1 MGRKNKR
8 KKNGYRRRLG
18 FNPMKYVSTAVRY
31 QSALNS
37 VSAHTALISVAPTD
51 TVAPA
56 PIPPVT
62 TAERTPHRGDIWF
75 ADLIGCPGTCVQ
87 KGVRPVLVVSND
99 VGNTHAD
106 IINVLPMTSHL
117 KKPARPCH
125 TRLDPGTVADSR
137 YHFVESMV
145 QAEQITTIGRLQLK
159 NYVGRVED
167 TELLNRI
174 TRAICAQLG
183 LQ

>member
-8 KKNGYRRRLG
+8 KKIEYRRRLG
-18 FNPMKYVSTAVRY
+18 FNPMKYISTAAHY

-37 VSAHTALISVAPTD
+37 VSAPAVPTGAVPPD
-51 TVAPA
+51 TVP
-56 PIPPVT
+56 PSPVLPVT
-62 TAERTPHRGDIWF
+62 SADRTPQRGDIWF

-87 KGVRPVLVVSND
+87 RGIRPVLVVSND
-99 VGNTHAD
+99 VGNTHAN
-106 IINVLPMTSHL
+106 IINVLPLTSHL
-117 KKPARPCH
+117 KKPYLPCH
-125 TRLDPGTVADSR
+125 TLLEPGNVADSR
-137 YHFVESMV
+137 YRFVDSMV

-167 TELLNRI
+167 TEVLNQI
-174 TRAICAQLG
+174 TQAVISQLA

>member
-8 KKNGYRRRLG
+8 KRSEYRRRLG
-18 FNPMKYVSTAVRY
+18 FNPMKYIGSGARIQSTIRLAP
-31 QSALNS
+31 
-37 VSAHTALISVAPTD
+37 VAPTIP
-51 TVAPA
+51 APA
-56 PIPPVT
+56 LPAPVLPVT
-62 TAERTPHRGDIWF
+62 STDRTPLRGDIWF

-99 VGNTHAD
+99 AGNTHSG
-106 IINVLPMTSHL
+106 ILTVLPLTSHL
-117 KKPARPCH
+117 KKPYLPCH
-125 TRLDPGTVADSR
+125 TLLEPGNVADSR
-137 YHFVESMV
+137 YRFVDSMV

-174 TRAICAQLG
+174 TRAICTQLG

>member
-8 KKNGYRRRLG
+8 KKSEYRRRLG
-18 FNPMKYVSTAVRY
+18 FNPMKYIGSGAQSTRN
-31 QSALNS
+31 SAP
-37 VSAHTALISVAPTD
+37 VAPISTVPTD

-56 PIPPVT
+56 PVPPASAT
-62 TAERTPHRGDIWF
+62 DRTPQRGDIWF

-87 KGVRPVLVVSND
+87 RGIRPVLVVSND
-99 VGNTHAD
+99 MGNTHSG
-106 IINVLPMTSHL
+106 ILNVLPLTSHL
-117 KKPARPCH
+117 KKPNLPCH
-125 TRLDPGTVADSR
+125 TLLEPVNVADSR
-137 YHFVESMV
+137 YHFVDSMV

-167 TELLNRI
+167 TEVLNQI
-174 TRAICAQLG
+174 TQAVISQLA

>member
-8 KKNGYRRRLG
+8 KKIEYRRRLG
-18 FNPMKYVSTAVRY
+18 FNPMKYIGSGARFQSTISPAPVVTISSTPSPDSTA
-31 QSALNS
+31 
-37 VSAHTALISVAPTD
+37 
-51 TVAPA
+51 
-56 PIPPVT
+56 
-62 TAERTPHRGDIWF
+62 AERIPHRGDIWF

-99 VGNTHAD
+99 MGNTHSG
-106 IINVLPMTSHL
+106 IINVLPLTSHL
-117 KKPARPCH
+117 KKPYLPCH
-125 TRLDPGTVADSR
+125 TLLEPGNVVDSR
-137 YHFVESMV
+137 YRFVDSMV

-174 TRAICAQLG
+174 TRAMIAQLA

>member
-8 KKNGYRRRLG
+8 KKSEYRRRLG
-18 FNPMKYVSTAVRY
+18 FNPMKYIGSGARLQSTF
-31 QSALNS
+31 S
-37 VSAHTALISVAPTD
+37 P
-51 TVAPA
+51 APA
-56 PIPPVT
+56 AAISST
-62 TAERTPHRGDIWF
+62 SSSDATAAERIPHRGDIWF
-75 ADLIGCPGTCVQ
+75 AELIGCPGTCVQ

-99 VGNTHAD
+99 VGNTHSD
-106 IINVLPMTSHL
+106 IINVLPLTSHL
-117 KKPARPCH
+117 KKLYLPCH
-125 TRLDPGTVADSR
+125 TLMEPRNVTDSR
-137 YHFVESMV
+137 YCFVDSMV

>member
-8 KKNGYRRRLG
+8 KKIEYRRRLG
-18 FNPMKYVSTAVRY
+18 FNPMKYISTAVRY

-56 PIPPVT
+56 PVPPVT
-62 TAERTPHRGDIWF
+62 AAERIPHRGDIWF

-99 VGNTHAD
+99 MGNTHSG
-106 IINVLPMTSHL
+106 IINVLPLTSHL
-117 KKPARPCH
+117 KKPYLPCH
-125 TRLDPGTVADSR
+125 TLLEPGNVADSR
-137 YHFVESMV
+137 YRFVDSMV

-174 TRAICAQLG
+174 TRAICTQLG

>member
-8 KKNGYRRRLG
+8 KKSEYRRRLG
-18 FNPMKYVSTAVRY
+18 FNPMKYIGSGARL
-31 QSALNS
+31 QSAP
-37 VSAHTALISVAPTD
+37 IPAP
-51 TVAPA
+51 VAPA
-56 PIPPVT
+56 PTVT

-117 KKPARPCH
+117 KKPYLPCH

-145 QAEQITTIGRLQLK
+145 QAEQITTIGRLQLIS
-159 NYVGRVED
+159 YVGRVED
-167 TELLNRI
+167 TEFLNQI
-174 TRAICAQLG
+174 TRAICAQLV